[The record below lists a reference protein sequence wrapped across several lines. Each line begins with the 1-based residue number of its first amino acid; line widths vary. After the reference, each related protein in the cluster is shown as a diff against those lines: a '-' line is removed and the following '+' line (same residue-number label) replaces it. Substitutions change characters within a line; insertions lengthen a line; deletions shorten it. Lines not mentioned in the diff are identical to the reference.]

1 MNHADLLEGVYRV
14 TVSVAPSP
22 SSASALL
29 RLVSVIHRRG
39 TDVQSVDFTVAADHN
54 AHMTATFA
62 SFPGRAATLVRS
74 FQGAV
79 CVTDARLEVWSAGH
93 WAPQTL

>member
-1 MNHADLLEGVYRV
+1 MNHADLLECVYRV
-14 TVSVAPSP
+14 NVSVAPSP
-22 SSASALL
+22 SSASAFL

-39 TDVQSVDFTVAADHN
+39 TDVQSVAYTVTADSN
-54 AHMTATFA
+54 AHMTATFK

-74 FQGAV
+74 LQGAV
-79 CVTDARLEVWSAGH
+79 CVTDAWLEVWSTDD